1 MNQNFTF
8 HFQGRP
14 MNPRLKTLTGE
25 KLLEFQEEIG
35 NLLELKFV
43 TLGAF
48 PGSLKFNHYYGRA
61 IIAET

>member
-1 MNQNFTF
+1 
-8 HFQGRP
+8 